1 MFDINVRMKTHVHKE
16 KKVQVFDLHTHIL
29 TQENRRTHL
38 ICLCLPAAELV
49 STMLLGSSD

>member
-16 KKVQVFDLHTHIL
+16 KKVQVFDLHTHVL
-29 TQENRRTHL
+29 THENRRTHL
-38 ICLCLPAAELV
+38 ICLCLPAAQLV